1 VGCARKNFVDQ
12 RFSRFRFYSTLSEGV
27 YDFQPVNVSHV
38 LHIFGEN
45 HAASGLFGCPKNQS
59 IPERKPVEPVQVD
72 RGENIG
78 YLGGGDIEFGQQLN
92 LAADNVCLYAEFPCG
107 RDKIFLENLK
117 RHNPGPRAPVFRHK
131 IKGPALFRR
140 RRLVIS
146 VDQDVRIEEATS
158 AHESH
163 PD

>member
-1 VGCARKNFVDQ
+1 VGCARKNFFDQ
-12 RFSRFRFYSTLSEGV
+12 RSFSISYSTLSEGV
-27 YDFQPVNVSHV
+27 YDFQPVDLSHV

-45 HAASGLFGCPKNQS
+45 HAASSLFGCAKNQS
-59 IPERKPVEPVQVD
+59 IPERKPMEPVQVD
-72 RGENIG
+72 GSENIG
-78 YLGGGDIEFGQQLN
+78 DLGGGDVEFGQQFN
-92 LAADNVCLYAEFPCG
+92 LAADNGCLYAQFPCG

-117 RHNPGPRAPVFRHK
+117 RHNPRPRATVFGDK

-140 RRLVIS
+140 RRLVIR

>member
-1 VGCARKNFVDQ
+1 MPARI
-12 RFSRFRFYSTLSEGV
+12 FSDRRSFSISPYSTLSEGV
-27 YDFQPVNVSHV
+27 YDFQPVNLSRV

-45 HAASGLFGCPKNQS
+45 HAATGLFGCPKNQS

-72 RGENIG
+72 CSENIG
-78 YLGGGDIEFGQQLN
+78 DLGGGDIEFGQQFN
-92 LAADNVCLYAEFPCG
+92 LAADNMCLDVQFPCG

-117 RHNPGPRAPVFRHK
+117 RHNPCPRAPVFGHK
-131 IKGPALFRR
+131 VKGPALFRGGR
-140 RRLVIS
+140 FVIR
-146 VDQDVRIEEATS
+146 VGQDVRIEEATS